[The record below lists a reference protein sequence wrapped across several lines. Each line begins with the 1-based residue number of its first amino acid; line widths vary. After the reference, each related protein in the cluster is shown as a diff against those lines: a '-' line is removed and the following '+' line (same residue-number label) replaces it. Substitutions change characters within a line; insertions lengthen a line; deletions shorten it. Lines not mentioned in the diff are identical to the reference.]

1 MDLIETMPG
10 DLLNET
16 AGSRIT
22 DPFAVVTENSNISP
36 ANATRAST
44 ASQDQPLEANAKQA
58 PNGGNKCTLP
68 SSHPASGA
76 AATLT
81 QKRRWLT
88 PTDDAAAQIGN
99 EFGSAMD
106 TDARARNQLTMPQ
119 RVNLR
124 KAGLCLSPRLKELVD
139 ATSSKEKVHVTWAS
153 KIPRVVMLFTLYSL
167 VSNMKIDMPL
177 YNISPNAT
185 FAKHTTSFLHK
196 VNELYD
202 GMLNSICTYA
212 FSPIAPD
219 MSNNKVFTYTKAMQ
233 QPDSAQ
239 FIEAMLKEIDNHK
252 SCHHWEIVR
261 QSTIPPGH
269 KTIQAIWSFKRKG
282 FPDGT
287 LNKHKA
293 RLCAH
298 GRMQQWGIS
307 Y

>member
-1 MDLIETMPG
+1 MDLIEMMSG

-58 PNGGNKCTLP
+58 PNRGNKCTLP
-68 SSHPASGA
+68 SSHPALGA

-81 QKRRWLT
+81 QKQRWLT
-88 PTDDAAAQIGN
+88 PTDDVAAQIGN

-106 TDARARNQLTMPQ
+106 TDAHTRNQLTMPQ
-119 RVNLR
+119 RMNLH

-139 ATSSKEKVHVTWAS
+139 ATSSKEKAHVTWAS

-167 VSNMKIDMPL
+167 VSNVKIDMPL

-185 FAKHTTSFLHK
+185 FAKHTASHLHE

-202 GMLNSICTYA
+202 RMLNSICTYA
-212 FSPIAPD
+212 FSTIAPD

-233 QPDSAQ
+233 QPDSA
-239 FIEAMLKEIDNHK
+239 
-252 SCHHWEIVR
+252 
-261 QSTIPPGH
+261 
-269 KTIQAIWSFKRKG
+269 
-282 FPDGT
+282 
-287 LNKHKA
+287 
-293 RLCAH
+293 
-298 GRMQQWGIS
+298 
-307 Y
+307 